1 MPQVLKRIL
10 HLKQMENLYE
20 KQMNTPSNP
29 KYHLLDQSK
38 MRKTLND
45 TQCGQFF
52 IKAHF
57 CKNSGGIRAKF

>member
-1 MPQVLKRIL
+1 MTAPGVLKFENQIQMLRWMPQVLKRIL

-45 TQCGQFF
+45 TQCG
-52 IKAHF
+52 
-57 CKNSGGIRAKF
+57 